1 MKHRLL
7 LRKTFGHSI
16 QNSMKISE
24 FEAEHYL
31 LNVFY
36 KLLFKQTNIFQ
47 GEKMKILDKVELI
60 VRLKEKI
67 EETKKE
73 NKKAAQK
80 LQMLLE
86 TIIRSGEYKAI

>member
-1 MKHRLL
+1 
-7 LRKTFGHSI
+7 
-16 QNSMKISE
+16 
-24 FEAEHYL
+24 
-31 LNVFY
+31 
-36 KLLFKQTNIFQ
+36 
-47 GEKMKILDKVELI
+47 MKILDKVELI

-73 NKKAAQK
+73 NKKAAQR